1 MKKLL
6 ASSTI
11 LTMMMVAMP
20 ALAYGGHHGSDSD
33 VRVENDNWA
42 CVSNTVDVTAQTG
55 GNEVVSV
62 KGGDNTGG
70 DIDTGDAWATSYVGN
85 TVNSNETKIKASC
98 RRGCTGDV
106 KVENDNG
113 AMVRN
118 EVDITAQTGGN
129 EIITVKGGSNS
140 GDIDT
145 GIADAYSEVIN
156 VVNTNITRVRR

>member
-11 LTMMMVAMP
+11 LTIMMVAMP
-20 ALAYGGHHGSDSD
+20 AMAHMQMPSSDIEVD
-33 VRVENDNWA
+33 NDNHA
-42 CVSNTVDVTAQTG
+42 YVSNTVTVTAQTG
-55 GNEVVSV
+55 GNKVVSA
-62 KGGDNTGG
+62 KGGDNAGG
-70 DIDTGDAWATSYVGN
+70 DIDTGYAYADSVVEN
-85 TVNSNETKIKASC
+85 QVNSNETKIKVSC

-118 EVDITAQTGGN
+118 EVDVTAQTGGN
-129 EIITVKGGSNS
+129 KIITVKGGSNS

-145 GIADAYSEVIN
+145 GDAEAWSIVVNY
-156 VVNTNITRVRR
+156 VNTNITRVRR